1 MNYNNLSLQIS
12 IPQWIST
19 RTLAASP
26 TDYQETSQLKA
37 HPKQSQTIQI
47 HKKHFCC

>member
-1 MNYNNLSLQIS
+1 MDYNNLSLQIS
-12 IPQWIST
+12 IPQWIWT

-37 HPKQSQTIQI
+37 HHKQSQTILT
-47 HKKHFCC
+47 HKKHFWC